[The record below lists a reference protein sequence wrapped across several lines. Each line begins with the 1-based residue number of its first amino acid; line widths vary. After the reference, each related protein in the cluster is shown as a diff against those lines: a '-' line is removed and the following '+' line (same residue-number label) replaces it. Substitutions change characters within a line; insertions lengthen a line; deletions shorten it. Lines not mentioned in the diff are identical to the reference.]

1 VCILTQDLW
10 NNNELSVLLE
20 RTQYLFVPFATAKLD
35 MCLLSVN
42 IGKSADLSAF
52 VSTGSWRRFAMTLQ
66 WWQIS
71 SLIMTATQMHQI
83 FLNAGYVPPR
93 KLAIAVKVWCLGCRV
108 KKFMT
113 FA

>member
-1 VCILTQDLW
+1 VCILAQDLW

-20 RTQYLFVPFATAKLD
+20 RTQYLFVPFAPAKLD
-35 MCLLSVN
+35 MCLLSVY
-42 IGKSADLSAF
+42 IGMSADLSAF

-83 FLNAGYVPPR
+83 FLNAWYVPPR
-93 KLAIAVKVWCLGCRV
+93 KYGNNSQGLGFRV
-108 KKFMT
+108 
-113 FA
+113 